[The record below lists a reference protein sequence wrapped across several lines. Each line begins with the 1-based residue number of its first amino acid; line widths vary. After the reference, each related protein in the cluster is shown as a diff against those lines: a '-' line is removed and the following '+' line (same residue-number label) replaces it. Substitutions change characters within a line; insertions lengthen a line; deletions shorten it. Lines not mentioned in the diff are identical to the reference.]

1 MCARRPRVATLLR
14 LVMFFSSVTGVLILA
29 RRIGRFADGIRFGE
43 IDETPGLAV
52 DNPNLGRLISCPTI
66 ELRTR
71 DAEGGEPLVFF
82 ARDHAAD
89 RTLRQLFQTVRLF
102 QEGSDDLRTLIHMLV
117 SNHRT
122 RGGERR
128 VSPSRS

>member
-1 MCARRPRVATLLR
+1 MA
-14 LVMFFSSVTGVLILA
+14 FS
-29 RRIGRFADGIRFGE
+29 FGD

-71 DAEGGEPLVFF
+71 DAESGESLVFL
-82 ARDHAAD
+82 ARDYAAD

-122 RGGERR
+122 RGGERSLR
-128 VSPSRS
+128 LIARSVLATLRLGDLPYAYRQ